1 MKNQKS
7 VFKACIIAVMV
18 FLGTLSAFAQQEDY
32 RFRVGVMPLVE
43 HIPVLLAQGE
53 IASSNAKEKVQLDVY
68 SSWTALEAAFR
79 TGAIDGAAITLPKAL
94 LMAYEGIP
102 LKILLNVGR
111 NGSAIIVNNDSADAL
126 KGKIMGGSG
135 NDTMDL
141 LVFARFLK
149 DKKLRMGRDVRYLL
163 IPFGRTIS
171 LMKEDRIFGF
181 CLSEPY
187 GALAEKEAVAKRV
200 ILSKDVYPNHINS
213 VLIVSPK
220 ALKEHPDVVKAFV
233 KSLIKAGT
241 FIEKD
246 KDDSGGKQTAMSQVN
261 IFKMDPELV
270 SRALTMPKDRIVF
283 KNFVPQVTEIE
294 EIAKSL
300 MSLNV
305 LSGMVNLKEIVDT
318 RYSE

>member
-7 VFKACIIAVMV
+7 VFKACVVAVMV
-18 FLGTLSAFAQQEDY
+18 FLGTVGVFAQQEEY
-32 RFRVGVMPLVE
+32 NMRVGVMPLVE
-43 HIPVLLAQGE
+43 HIPLLLAQQE
-53 IASSNAKEKVQLDVY
+53 IATTVAKEKVQLDVY
-68 SSWTALEAAFR
+68 NSWTALEAAFR

-94 LMAYEGIP
+94 LMAYEGVP

-111 NGSAIIVNNDSADAL
+111 NGSTIVLNSDSVDEL

-163 IPFGRTIS
+163 IPFSRTIS

-187 GALAEKEAVAKRV
+187 GALAEKEGVAKRV
-200 ILSKDVYPNHINS
+200 ILSKDVYPNLINS
-213 VLIVSPK
+213 VFIVSPK
-220 ALKEHPDVVKAFV
+220 VLKEHPDVVKAFV
-233 KSLIKAGT
+233 KGLIKAGN

-246 KDDSGGKQTAMSQVN
+246 KNDSSGRQTAMSQVN
-261 IFKMDPELV
+261 IFKMNPELV
-270 SRALTMPKDRIVF
+270 SRSLTMPKDRIIF
-283 KNFVPQVTEIE
+283 KNFTPQLQEIE
-294 EIAKSL
+294 EIAKNL

-305 LSGMVNLKEIVDT
+305 LSGMVNLKEIIDT

>member
-1 MKNQKS
+1 
-7 VFKACIIAVMV
+7 MV
-18 FLGTLSAFAQQEDY
+18 FLGTLSAFAQQEEY

-43 HIPVLLAQGE
+43 HIPLLVAQGE

-68 SSWTALEAAFR
+68 NSWTALEAAFR

-111 NGSAIIVNNDSADAL
+111 NGSVIVVNNDSADAL

-149 DKKLRMGRDVRYLL
+149 DKKLRLGRDVRYLL
-163 IPFGRTIS
+163 IPFSRTIS
-171 LMKEDRIFGF
+171 LMKEERIFGF

-213 VLIVSPK
+213 VFIVSPK

-246 KDDSGGKQTAMSQVN
+246 KDDSGGRQTAMSQVN

-270 SRALTMPKDRIVF
+270 ARALTMPKDRMVF
-283 KNFVPQVTEIE
+283 KNFVPQVAEIE

-305 LSGMVNLKEIVDT
+305 LSGMVNLKEIIDT

>member
-1 MKNQKS
+1 
-7 VFKACIIAVMV
+7 MV